1 RRRAASGVVPGGVA
15 AGGDLG
21 AVVDQTGRRVDDRA
35 LFLQV
40 DVGDDLL
47 DERHVDLAAVGALHD
62 EEVLGGQVGDL
73 GDPADLGAVHGH
85 HVEVDQLVVVVLVL
99 VLGAFVRVDLG
110 DEEGVAEGFGG
121 GAVAHALEAQQQAS
135 AVDPAG
141 LDGQRPGRGRV
152 GGQDGAGA
160 EAELRLVGADLDGD
174 LALDAVGAAD
184 ACDYQLHGA

>member
-1 RRRAASGVVPGGVA
+1 
-15 AGGDLG
+15 
-21 AVVDQTGRRVDDRA
+21 
-35 LFLQV
+35 
-40 DVGDDLL
+40 
-47 DERHVDLAAVGALHD
+47 
-62 EEVLGGQVGDL
+62 
-73 GDPADLGAVHGH
+73 
-85 HVEVDQLVVVVLVL
+85 
-99 VLGAFVRVDLG
+99 
-110 DEEGVAEGFGG
+110 GG

-184 ACDYQLHGA
+184 ACDYQLHGACSPVGTTSGRGRPGGPPRPEPVAM